1 LENLEK
7 IKYCPFGSCIGY
19 MLLKKEKRTVNKN
32 NGEFLTGD
40 WLFYECENCG
50 ERFTTTESDEI
61 SLNKLKKTNR

>member
-1 LENLEK
+1 
-7 IKYCPFGSCIGY
+7 